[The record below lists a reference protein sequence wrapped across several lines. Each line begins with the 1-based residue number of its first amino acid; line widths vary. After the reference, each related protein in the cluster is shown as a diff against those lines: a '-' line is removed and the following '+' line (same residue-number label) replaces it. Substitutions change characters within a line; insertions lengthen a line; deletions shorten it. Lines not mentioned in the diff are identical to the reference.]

1 MATIAL
7 QVLHKHKVIAGKQP
21 QEGRPGQA
29 HRPPSD
35 GQSSASVGGPG
46 PAGGS
51 RISGAC
57 SRSQVLGASPW
68 MHRGAACL
76 LRHSAS
82 PHLDVFTALSRFW
95 MVLTVAA
102 SAGSMP
108 LKAQRFPTLRPSPRA
123 ATAGFEE
130 VAAQE
135 LFRVVLFLVFYG
147 ESCASPALLVLR
159 SRSGS
164 IHMSSGAAV
173 TLAAPPGAK
182 LQNPLLLAFGFARP
196 VQVHLCISYSH
207 VGYGHTTAMTMPG
220 RSEDSACQIGWLF
233 LKAAQLFLQAWNQ
246 VTCRFANK
254 LFNPS
259 FKACQQISDASN
271 SCAQRAGF
279 SHAQC
284 VLVIRLSSATQAA
297 QHCTTLDLS
306 QKAEKGMPSTVLHL
320 ILAKRPRKEQ
330 PDLSNRSAEGSY
342 VYEGGP
348 KPRVHCCRY
357 GLLMTLVTLLLPFYI
372 GAAVTALLFPL
383 FVLVACHSDPPAII
397 ATALLKHNRSQ
408 QGIQHDSSEGGP
420 ARWPGT
426 WRIPI
431 FAMALKPTQW
441 LLHRLLQALHI
452 PGSSRPK
459 AV

>member
-1 MATIAL
+1 MGQGPTLPAPQRLRVPGQPGVVDASPATSHPLADATQVVPVTGSMSASIIESLLHALYHACWLVPVYVVTLAVSCSWYDEMATIAL

-51 RISGAC
+51 RIS
-57 SRSQVLGASPW
+57 
-68 MHRGAACL
+68 
-76 LRHSAS
+76 
-82 PHLDVFTALSRFW
+82 
-95 MVLTVAA
+95 A

-147 ESCASPALLVLR
+147 ESWLVGQLPYIGPPVYFVLSCWLWAYYCYDYAWALRGFSLPDR
-159 SRSGS
+159 
-164 IHMSSGAAV
+164 
-173 TLAAPPGAK
+173 
-182 LQNPLLLAFGFARP
+182 LAFF
-196 VQVHLCISYSH
+196 
-207 VGYGHTTAMTMPG
+207 
-220 RSEDSACQIGWLF
+220 E
-233 LKAAQLFLQAWNQ
+233 
-246 VTCRFANK
+246 
-254 LFNPS
+254 
-259 FKACQQISDASN
+259 
-271 SCAQRAGF
+271 
-279 SHAQC
+279 
-284 VLVIRLSSATQAA
+284 SSAAFFA
-297 QHCTTLDLS
+297 
-306 QKAEKGMPSTVLHL
+306 G
-320 ILAKRPRKEQ
+320 
-330 PDLSNRSAEGSY
+330 
-342 VYEGGP
+342 
-348 KPRVHCCRY
+348 Y